1 MGRRQRPPYASRC
14 LAAALLAL
22 CVAGC
27 NSNYIVQA
35 SSAGASQL
43 PAAGGS
49 VSVYGTSTAGAL
61 FAIGILG
68 ALTSG
73 GAAYLAAP
81 EMSPERRVVEQDC
94 SKPIEDAAAN
104 LKCR

>member
-1 MGRRQRPPYASRC
+1 M
-14 LAAALLAL
+14 AALLAL
-22 CVAGC
+22 GLAGC

-61 FAIGILG
+61 FAIGLIG
-68 ALTSG
+68 AMTSG
-73 GAAYLAAP
+73 ASGYLAAP
-81 EMSPERRVVEQDC
+81 VMDPERRVVEQDC
-94 SKPIEDAAAN
+94 SKPIEDFSAN